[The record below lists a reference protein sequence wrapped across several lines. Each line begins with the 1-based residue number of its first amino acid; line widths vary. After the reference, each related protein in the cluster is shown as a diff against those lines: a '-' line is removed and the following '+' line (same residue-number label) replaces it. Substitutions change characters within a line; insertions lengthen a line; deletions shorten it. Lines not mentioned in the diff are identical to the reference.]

1 MKQIDLREGARR
13 QHRTVALFAVI
24 QCWIRSLDGVCFQRD
39 HLERLVG
46 VERFKGT
53 RIDWLRRDLKDAF
66 PYQQLLIFRG
76 TSKFASY
83 YVSRVEFP
91 PHVFDGKEMQDE
103 DRIKKIE
110 AAGLKIGIFALW
122 PAPHTWEEER
132 LKDGF
137 EAFLPVLAG
146 AANYDERL
154 MVSYL
159 GLLFQGQLSPRE
171 LIESIKTTEE
181 DNE

>member
-1 MKQIDLREGARR
+1 MKQIDLREGALR

-24 QCWIRSLDGVCFQRD
+24 QCWIRGLDGICFQRD
-39 HLERLVG
+39 HLERLLG
-46 VERFKGT
+46 IERFKGT

-66 PYQQLLIFRG
+66 PHQRLLVFGG

-83 YVSRVEFP
+83 YVSRIEFP
-91 PHVFDGKEMQDE
+91 PNIFDGQMPDE
-103 DRIKKIE
+103 DRITQIE

-132 LKDGF
+132 LENGF
-137 EAFLPVLAG
+137 EAFLPVFAG

-159 GLLFQGQLSPRE
+159 GLLFQGHLSPLE
-171 LIESIKTTEE
+171 LVQSIKSEE
-181 DNE
+181 EQEQ

>member
-1 MKQIDLREGARR
+1 VKQIDLREGARR

-24 QCWIRSLDGVCFQRD
+24 QCWIRGLDGVCFQRD

-53 RIDWLRRDLKDAF
+53 RVDRLRQDSKDAF
-66 PYQQLLIFRG
+66 PHQRLLVFGG
-76 TSKFASY
+76 TSKFACY
-83 YVSRVEFP
+83 YVSRAPFP
-91 PHVFDGKEMQDE
+91 PNAFDGTMQDE
-103 DRIKKIE
+103 DRIKNIE

-132 LKDGF
+132 LKGGF
-137 EAFLPVLAG
+137 EAFLPVFAG

-159 GLLFQGQLSPRE
+159 GLLFQGQLSPLE
-171 LIESIKTTEE
+171 LIERIKNAE
-181 DNE
+181 DDE

>member
-13 QHRTVALFAVI
+13 QHRTVALFALI
-24 QCWIRSLDGVCFQRD
+24 QCWIRGLEGICFQRD

-46 VERFKGT
+46 IERFRDT
-53 RIDWLRRDLKDAF
+53 RMDWLRRDLKDAF
-66 PYQQLLIFRG
+66 PYQQLLVFGR

-91 PHVFDGKEMQDE
+91 ANIFDGTMQDE
-103 DRIKKIE
+103 ERIQKI
-110 AAGLKIGIFALW
+110 ANLGVKIGIFDLW
-122 PAPHTWEEER
+122 PKPHTWEEER
-132 LKDGF
+132 LKNGF
-137 EAFLPVLAG
+137 EALLPVFAG
-146 AANYDERL
+146 TGNYDERL

-159 GLLFQGQLSPRE
+159 GLLFQGQLSPLE

-181 DNE
+181 DGE